1 MTNAYV
7 DTDGTLVVVNASTT
21 DARYF
26 ICVARNA
33 YGIDQAQLNFVVQ
46 GWYIDQAQLNLVVKG
61 RYIDQA
67 QLNLVVKGRY
77 IDQAQQNL
85 VVKVRYIDNLCRP

>member
-1 MTNAYV
+1 VTNAYV

-33 YGIDQAQLNFVVQ
+33 YGIDQAQLNLVVK
-46 GWYIDQAQLNLVVKG
+46 GWYIDQAQPNLGVKSRHIDQAQPNLGVKSRHIDQAQLNLVV
-61 RYIDQA
+61 
-67 QLNLVVKGRY
+67 
-77 IDQAQQNL
+77 
-85 VVKVRYIDNLCRP
+85 

>member
-1 MTNAYV
+1 MHIRSYLRLLATINQSFNHSINQSINQFINRKRVVGFQPGVTNAYV

-33 YGIDQAQLNFVVQ
+33 YGIDQAQLN
-46 GWYIDQAQLNLVVKG
+46 LVVKG
-61 RYIDQA
+61 W
-67 QLNLVVKGRY
+67 
-77 IDQAQQNL
+77 
-85 VVKVRYIDNLCRP
+85 YIDNLCRQ